1 MAKTGRPTAFKSEFT
16 AQATKLAAIGATDAE
31 IADFF
36 EVSVR
41 TLYRWAQGDD
51 EFRHA
56 LKLGKEPADDRV
68 ERALFERARGY
79 AYTEQQA
86 IKVKRVRYGKTG
98 KRTSEIESV
107 EVVEVRRQAPPDT
120 VACIFWL
127 KNRRR
132 KDWRD
137 KFDHAVRGRLEAT
150 GKVSVADLTEAELLA
165 IAAGIDEAQAA
176 QVEAGT
182 DG

>member
-1 MAKTGRPTAFKSEFT
+1 MAKTGRPTSFR
-16 AQATKLAAIGATDAE
+16 AQFVEQGQKLAAIGATDAE

-36 EVSVR
+36 GVSVR
-41 TLYRWAQGDD
+41 TLYRWIQDHED
-51 EFRHA
+51 FRHA

-79 AYTEQQA
+79 AFVEQQA

-98 KRTSEIESV
+98 KRTSEVESV

-120 VACIFWL
+120 IACIFWL

-132 KDWRD
+132 QDWRD
-137 KFDHAVRGRLEAT
+137 KFDHAVRGKLAVD

-165 IAAGIDEAQAA
+165 IAAGVDAGEGGAQADA
-176 QVEAGT
+176 
-182 DG
+182 